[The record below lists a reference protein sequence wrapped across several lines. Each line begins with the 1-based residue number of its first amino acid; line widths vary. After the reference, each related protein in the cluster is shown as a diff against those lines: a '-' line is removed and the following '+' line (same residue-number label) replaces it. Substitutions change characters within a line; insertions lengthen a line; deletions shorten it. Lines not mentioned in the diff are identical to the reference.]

1 MLLTDYQQYYLILN
15 LFSRDLG
22 EQNMPVQFTRFN
34 GPDNLHFAKL
44 HDNDGK
50 LILMCRGC
58 QTSDCFT
65 DCINDIRRSAAR
77 DELYERNSTPE
88 GKWFFNLRSVEGKII
103 ATSRMHD
110 TSFEMERS
118 ISASKSIASE
128 SRSAFIK

>member
-1 MLLTDYQQYYLILN
+1 
-15 LFSRDLG
+15 
-22 EQNMPVQFTRFN
+22 MPVQFTRFN

-44 HDNDGK
+44 HDQFGK

-58 QTSDCFT
+58 QTSDCFSE
-65 DCINDIRRSAAR
+65 CINEIRRASSR

-88 GKWFFNLRSVEGKII
+88 GKWFFNLRSVGGKII

-118 ISASKSIASE
+118 ISAAKSISTG
-128 SRSAFIK
+128 SRIAFIK